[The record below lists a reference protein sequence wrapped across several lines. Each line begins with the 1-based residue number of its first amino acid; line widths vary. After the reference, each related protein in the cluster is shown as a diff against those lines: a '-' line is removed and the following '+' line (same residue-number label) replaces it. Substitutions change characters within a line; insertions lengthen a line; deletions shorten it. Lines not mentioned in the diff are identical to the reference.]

1 MASSRLPPPPLAA
14 RTLPSR
20 SPGSCINKRTHLGAR
35 WPAYPRAPA
44 DPAPSSRVCS
54 RAPPP
59 RRRRLAA
66 GAQVRRSPGAA
77 GMEDTPPRPGPRGVR
92 LPRDGDTYWKS
103 WEPPASPASMQPEF
117 PPSPGRPSSQDT
129 RLGASTGTDLGCP
142 ILCAHV
148 ASMKLVLPTP
158 HLCLQHY
165 FLGSHPTPGTWPESF

>member
-1 MASSRLPPPPLAA
+1 MASSRLPPPPPAA

-59 RRRRLAA
+59 WRRRPAA

-92 LPRDGDTYWKS
+92 RPRDGDTYWKS
-103 WEPPASPASMQPEF
+103 WEPPASPV
-117 PPSPGRPSSQDT
+117 G
-129 RLGASTGTDLGCP
+129 
-142 ILCAHV
+142 ILCSVVGAR
-148 ASMKLVLPTP
+148 A
-158 HLCLQHY
+158 
-165 FLGSHPTPGTWPESF
+165 GSGFDIFSGACAIGRLRSCWSLLAWPRLARRMA